1 MPFDAFLKITISAN
15 NFLKGESTD
24 DKHKD
29 EIEVLSFSWGV
40 AQQTAQG
47 QGPGAAGGRTE
58 VQDFSI
64 VKNYDAASPRLF
76 VAACTGQHLQS
87 ALFTVRKAGENPL
100 EFLKVTLSDVLV
112 SSVTPAGSAAGAP
125 SVPLETVS
133 FNFAKIDIHYTPQ
146 NEKGTG
152 GAAVTGSC
160 TAH

>member
-1 MPFDAFLKITISAN
+1 MPFDAFLKITISPN
-15 NFLKGESTD
+15 NFIKGESTD

-40 AQQTAQG
+40 AQQLASK
-47 QGPGAAGGRTE
+47 GAAAGKADIH
-58 VQDFSI
+58 DFSI

-76 VAACTGQHLQS
+76 VAACTGQFLQS
-87 ALFTVRKAGENPL
+87 ALFTVRRAGENPID
-100 EFLKVTLSDVLV
+100 FLKVTLSDVLV
-112 SSVTPAGSAAGAP
+112 SSVTPGGSAAGAP

-133 FNFAKIDIHYTPQ
+133 FNFGKIDIHYTPQ
-146 NEKGTG
+146 NEKGSG